1 MVFGH
6 GKNNKRKIDNDL
18 SWYGHRGLLRRA
30 PENTLQGF
38 SAAIDEGLRSVEIDV
53 LRTKDGK
60 IVCSHN
66 FDLEKET
73 DGSGY
78 IDQKNRSE
86 LELIDAATN
95 WPNAEAKIP
104 TLESVLAQLPK
115 ECGVNI
121 EIKTSKPIDWLTP
134 VGVIKIIKKLKIQR
148 GVIISSFNP
157 IVLRIVKSIDSS
169 FETGLLFKDIRAVGL
184 ISFARPNY
192 VHPRSDITTNDL
204 IKYAQRY
211 KLGINV
217 WTVNSRPGMEF
228 FMEKKVNG
236 IITDYPEA
244 IPSGI

>member
-18 SWYGHRGLLRRA
+18 SWYGHRGLLRSA

-66 FDLEKET
+66 FDLERET

-78 IDQKNRSE
+78 IDQKTLSE

-121 EIKTSKPIDWLTP
+121 EIKASKPIDWLTP
-134 VGVIKIIKKLKIQR
+134 VGVIKIIKKLKL
-148 GVIISSFNP
+148 
-157 IVLRIVKSIDSS
+157 LRKLS
-169 FETGLLFKDIRAVGL
+169 
-184 ISFARPNY
+184 Y
-192 VHPRSDITTNDL
+192 VHSPGEERLTQGQPSQAKVALCTQGSCGDLFLNGYNKIT
-204 IKYAQRY
+204 
-211 KLGINV
+211 
-217 WTVNSRPGMEF
+217 
-228 FMEKKVNG
+228 
-236 IITDYPEA
+236 
-244 IPSGI
+244 